1 MISDTETKGGA
12 AIAAS
17 HLAEALITNGH
28 EITRIIGIKNID
40 ENSNHPWKSK
50 YVNSFPFEKIVL
62 RGIEIPSK
70 VLSNV
75 ISTALQKLHLD
86 KLLNELQPDIINIH
100 NIHGTKW
107 SPEIVQTCEKH
118 APVVWTLHDMWSFTG
133 RCAYNNNCR
142 KFISGCDSTCPTPNE
157 YPALSPNL
165 IERSWKIR
173 KKMFSDCENLTAVCP
188 SEWLANEA
196 KKGLWRDH
204 QVEIIPN
211 GLPLKVFKSV
221 EKQTARAELKIE
233 SKSPIILA
241 AAQNINEKRKG
252 GPILA
257 AALEKVTTEPL
268 TVLTFGSGKLE
279 IKNKNVNI
287 KNLGFITELE
297 KILAYNAAD
306 LFVHPA
312 LEDNLPNVVMESIAC
327 GTPVIGFTIGGVP
340 DMVRPDITG
349 WLINEIN
356 SAKLAEMITNSL
368 DIINNEGGLGH
379 SCRRIAEN
387 EYSSELQAS
396 RYISL
401 FKSMIN

>member
-17 HLAEALITNGH
+17 HLAEALITTGH

-173 KKMFSDCENLTAVCP
+173 KKCFLI
-188 SEWLANEA
+188 A
-196 KKGLWRDH
+196 K
-204 QVEIIPN
+204 I
-211 GLPLKVFKSV
+211 
-221 EKQTARAELKIE
+221 
-233 SKSPIILA
+233 
-241 AAQNINEKRKG
+241 
-252 GPILA
+252 
-257 AALEKVTTEPL
+257 
-268 TVLTFGSGKLE
+268 
-279 IKNKNVNI
+279 
-287 KNLGFITELE
+287 
-297 KILAYNAAD
+297 
-306 LFVHPA
+306 
-312 LEDNLPNVVMESIAC
+312 
-327 GTPVIGFTIGGVP
+327 
-340 DMVRPDITG
+340 
-349 WLINEIN
+349 
-356 SAKLAEMITNSL
+356 
-368 DIINNEGGLGH
+368 
-379 SCRRIAEN
+379 
-387 EYSSELQAS
+387 
-396 RYISL
+396 
-401 FKSMIN
+401 